1 MEKYDLHMCRDVAK
15 RVKDCALT
23 HITNGT
29 WFTVEEL
36 GDIMEVDL
44 SDTFGKGNL
53 GWSPKTLLHRCWI
66 TETTV
71 DAVLSV
77 PKPEVIPSHHIGCT
91 VRDRMEHLAGHER
104 PTLKDWLNNSGI
116 HSHAPI
122 GTGRAKY
129 GNGRHDCVDSISY
142 AHMIM
147 LDHPELVAG
156 SEMIIRKLM
165 EFKKDVPFVKE
176 FLNGLYGVNSLQGI
190 ESIGEHCCDA
200 VSESAEDVRKSTRL
214 DGTDAFTYDI
224 RALFERKDGP
234 GFKNALDGIYGTA
247 PDVASIDFEQMYPK
261 KLGNV
266 EAAVT
271 ENVNVASH
279 DIFVTINSD
288 HVSPQVMHEIAK
300 LIAVL
305 SDTDRDIHVNII

>member
-1 MEKYDLHMCRDVAK
+1 MEKYNLHMRHDVSK
-15 RVKDCALT
+15 RVKDCAFT

-53 GWSPKTLLHRCWI
+53 GWSPNTLLHRCWV

-77 PKPEVIPSHHIGCT
+77 PKPEMTPNHHIGCT
-91 VRDRMEHLAGHER
+91 VRERMEHLAGRER
-104 PTLKDWLNNSGI
+104 PTLKDWLNNNGI
-116 HSHAPI
+116 HNRAPI

-129 GNGRHDCVDSISY
+129 ENGRHDCVDSISY
-142 AHMIM
+142 AHMVM

-156 SEMIIRKLM
+156 AETVIRKLM

-190 ESIGEHCCDA
+190 ESIGE
-200 VSESAEDVRKSTRL
+200 
-214 DGTDAFTYDI
+214 
-224 RALFERKDGP
+224 
-234 GFKNALDGIYGTA
+234 
-247 PDVASIDFEQMYPK
+247 PDPR
-261 KLGNV
+261 GV
-266 EAAVT
+266 EAAGA
-271 ENVNVASH
+271 ENVNVASR

-288 HVSPQVMHEIAK
+288 HVSPQGMHEITK